1 MSPILLA
8 FLGTTEL
15 IVVLVIVVIFFGL
28 GKLPQVG
35 KQLGEGIRNFKDEVN
50 SDDPPKQLGP
60 GETDAPDVIPVAV
73 ATPAPVGTPEDVTPK
88 A

>member
-1 MSPILLA
+1 MTPVLLA

-15 IVVLVIVVIFFGL
+15 IIVLVIVVIFFGV

-50 SDDPPKQLGP
+50 TDDEPKKLG
-60 GETDAPDVIPVAV
+60 EHTVDEDAD
-73 ATPAPVGTPEDVTPK
+73 ATPTEAPRDVTDRS
-88 A
+88 

>member
-1 MSPILLA
+1 VSPIFLA

-50 SDDPPKQLGP
+50 SDEPPKQLGP
-60 GETDAPDVIPVAV
+60 GETDAPDVIPVATT
-73 ATPAPVGTPEDVTPK
+73 AGAPEDVTPK

>member
-1 MSPILLA
+1 MTPVPLA

-15 IVVLVIVVIFFGL
+15 IIVLVIVVIFFGL

-50 SDDPPKQLGP
+50 TDEGPKQLDDHRV
-60 GETDAPDVIPVAV
+60 DADDEQ
-73 ATPAPVGTPEDVTPK
+73 TPTEAPRDVTGE

>member
-1 MSPILLA
+1 MSPIFLA

-50 SDDPPKQLGP
+50 SDEPPKQLGP
-60 GETDAPDVIPVAV
+60 GETDAPDVISV
-73 ATPAPVGTPEDVTPK
+73 ATTAGAPEDVTPK